1 MRRILIIAT
10 TAAAAMGMAAPALAE
25 CNVIAQSD
33 FSEELRT
40 IKASDTRSDLKTL
53 RNAAEILKR
62 NDKED
67 ACETVVEA
75 MNEMRT
81 SLRQRSA
88 AASDDAMPTQ
98 AAATNTDTRRT
109 DRDRGETR
117 VIDASRLR
125 ASKLM
130 GAELIGPEGDEVAEI
145 EDLVLNQNGQN
156 YVIVSFGG
164 FLGMGDEQAAVP
176 LNRVQVVRDD
186 DGDAKFTLPMTVE
199 QLKSAPRF
207 KKDSQEWFGDDNW
220 WSNNNNYYTGLSR
233 SKG

>member
-1 MRRILIIAT
+1 
-10 TAAAAMGMAAPALAE
+10 MGVAAPALAE
-25 CNVIAQSD
+25 CNVMAPSAFSD
-33 FSEELRT
+33 ELRT
-40 IKASDTRSDLKTL
+40 IKANDTRSDLKTL

-88 AASDDAMPTQ
+88 AATASDDAMPTR
-98 AAATNTDTRRT
+98 AAATNTDTRRI
-109 DRDRGETR
+109 DRDRREDR

-130 GAELIGPEGDEVAEI
+130 GAELIGPDGDEVAEI

-176 LNRVQVVRDD
+176 LQRIDVVRDD
-186 DGDAKFTLPMTVE
+186 DGDARFTLPMTVE

-207 KKDSQEWFGDDNW
+207 KKGSQEWFGDDNW
-220 WSNNNNYYTGLSR
+220 WSNNNDYYTGLSR